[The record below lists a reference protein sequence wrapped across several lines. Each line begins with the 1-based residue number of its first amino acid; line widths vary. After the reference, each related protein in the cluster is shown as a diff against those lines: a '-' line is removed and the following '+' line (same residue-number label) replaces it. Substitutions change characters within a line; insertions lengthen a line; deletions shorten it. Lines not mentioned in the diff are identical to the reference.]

1 MFKIGDSAID
11 YISRHSRCIT
21 IEMSL
26 EPAMGG

>member
-1 MFKIGDSAID
+1 MFKIGDRAVD
-11 YISRHSRCIT
+11 YISRRCNSIT